1 MTNKFGRNLRQL
13 REAAG
18 MTQYELAEKLGIT
31 AAAVGLYETGKR
43 EPKLLMEEKMADV
56 FGVSLDALHGRETP
70 TNSQMMASKDLM
82 LLAEF
87 VKLVQKYQSE
97 SEDK

>member
-1 MTNKFGRNLRQL
+1 MTNKFGMNLRQL

-18 MTQYELAEKLGIT
+18 MTQVELAERLGIT

-56 FGVSLDALHGRETP
+56 FGVSLDTLHGRETP
-70 TNSQMMASKDLM
+70 ISNQLMTSKDLM

-87 VKLVQKYQSE
+87 VKLVQKYQSD
-97 SEDK
+97 EDK